1 MKNHCPF
8 GLPVSAHNIEAKWTN
23 DGHTGVALRFG
34 QTGANIASHRT
45 VAHKV
50 TEKNMIKWTIVSH
63 LGQAPHRRQTTDD
76 GHDVWPAGTR
86 AKWIR
91 WLVQSAATAIY
102 PIKWRRSNSTTR
114 EEATQKNPQTWQS
127 NGRKQGCSPLFPCS
141 RLVGMCFFLLSCFP
155 SKGKPSS
162 SGSTV
167 THAAKRFR
175 LAAGKN
181 LSNALRRITCR

>member
-76 GHDVWPAGTR
+76 GHDVWPAGAR

-114 EEATQKNPQTWQS
+114 EEATQKTRKRDNPMVE
-127 NGRKQGCSPLFPCS
+127 NKDVAR
-141 RLVGMCFFLLSCFP
+141 FFHVPGLWVCVFSAFMF
-155 SKGKPSS
+155 S
-162 SGSTV
+162 
-167 THAAKRFR
+167 
-175 LAAGKN
+175 
-181 LSNALRRITCR
+181 